1 MASLKDISVVVEGGT
16 ETRAIRSG
24 EKYVTAQGFTAI
36 KDGQKQSAA
45 SAGMVRA
52 TGRKPAWIRAQL
64 PVGAGFGAVK
74 DIVHEHRLATVCEE
88 AKCPNIGE
96 CWNAGT
102 ATIMLMGAVCTRAC
116 RFCSVD
122 TGNPRG
128 WLDEEEPENTARSVE
143 LMKLKYI
150 VLTSVN
156 RDDLPDGGAAHYAA
170 AIRAIKRR
178 TPHVA
183 VEALTPDFQG
193 VMRDVEVVVD
203 SGLEVFAQNVETVKR
218 LTHPVRDPRASYEQT
233 LAVLG
238 HAKKYKPSVLTK
250 TSLMLGLGETDEEIA
265 ETMDD
270 LRAVNVD
277 LLTLGQ
283 YLRPTVHHLEV
294 QRFVTPAQF
303 DQYRAW
309 ALAKGFREC
318 VAGPLVRSSY
328 RAEQALAGNNA
339 GISNGAG
346 PGNRDKSMAASAGNS
361 SAVDLSRFPGPAP
374 FEAPAVKYLGRAEYD
389 PTWREMQRITDTRD
403 ANTPDEIW
411 LLEHPPVFTL
421 GLNADSSHV
430 LAAGDIPVVK
440 IDRGGQVT
448 YHGPGQLVVY
458 PLIDIRRAGFGV
470 RDLVTALERAVI
482 TYCASLGITAECRKN
497 APGVYVDGRKIAS
510 VGLRIRRGAS
520 YHGLA
525 FNVNMDL
532 EPFQRINPCGYA
544 GLQMTQLADLG
555 HTGASVESV
564 GEAFAPFLTGALED
578 LRARKPESLA
588 V

>member
-1 MASLKDISVVVEGGT
+1 MSSLKNIPVVT
-16 ETRAIRSG
+16 ETRAPRSG

-36 KDGQKQSAA
+36 KDGQKSRAVESPSARVGKPRWITA
-45 SAGMVRA
+45 PLAAG
-52 TGRKPAWIRAQL
+52 I
-64 PVGAGFGAVK
+64 GFNAVK
-74 DIVHEHRLATVCEE
+74 DIVREHRLATVCEE

-128 WLDEEEPENTARSVE
+128 WLDAEEPENTALSVE

-178 TPHVA
+178 TPEVA

-193 VMRDVEVVVD
+193 VMRDVEVVID
-203 SGLEVFAQNVETVKR
+203 SGLEVFAQNVETVRR

-233 LAVLG
+233 IAVLA
-238 HAKKYKPSVLTK
+238 HAKRYKPQVLTK
-250 TSLMLGLGETDEEIA
+250 TSLMLGLGETDAEIA
-265 ETMDD
+265 QTMDD
-270 LRAVNVD
+270 LRAANVD

-283 YLRPTVHHLEV
+283 YLRPTKHHLEV
-294 QRFVTPAQF
+294 QRFVTPAEF
-303 DQYRAW
+303 DMYREW

-318 VAGPLVRSSY
+318 VSGPLVRSSY

-339 GISNGAG
+339 GIKNSVGVRWDLRELAPNV
-346 PGNRDKSMAASAGNS
+346 AASAGESVANS
-361 SAVDLSRFPGPAP
+361 LESHLTPTVRWLGKVDY
-374 FEAPAVKYLGRAEYD
+374 E
-389 PTWREMQRITDTRD
+389 PTWREMQRITDSRD
-403 ANTPDEIW
+403 AETPDEIW

-421 GLNADSSHV
+421 GMNADPSHV

-458 PLIDIRRAGFGV
+458 PLIDIRRAGLGV

-482 TYCASLGITAECRKN
+482 EYCSSFGIQAECRRN
-497 APGVYVDGRKIAS
+497 APGVYVNDRKIAS

-544 GLQMTQLADLG
+544 GLQMTQLADFRPG
-555 HTGASVESV
+555 ITVEETGR
-564 GEAFAPFLTGALED
+564 AFAPFLQRALTA
-578 LRARKPESLA
+578 LKK
-588 V
+588 